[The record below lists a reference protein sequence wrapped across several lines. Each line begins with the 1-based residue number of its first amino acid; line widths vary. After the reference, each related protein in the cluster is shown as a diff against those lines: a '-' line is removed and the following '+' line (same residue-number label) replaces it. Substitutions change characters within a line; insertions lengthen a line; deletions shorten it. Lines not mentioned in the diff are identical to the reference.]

1 MLEFTEKTL
10 HYLLNCRSI
19 ESKCMPY
26 NYELILMNKSTKLE
40 ILTQSNQTGS
50 ELNTNL
56 FILKLIL
63 TPLIVAIV
71 TLVARRWGES
81 IGGLLIGLPLTSGP
95 VSIFLLLEQGRHFA
109 AGAANGALLG
119 LIPVTAL
126 TVTYVLS
133 SRRLPWYLSALS
145 AIILY
150 SVVVVG
156 ISVLPIGLWLTT
168 ILVPLILC
176 AGVLT
181 IGKKAGGGMPIFP
194 PWWDLPARMIL
205 ATSLLLL
212 LTAGANRLGS
222 KWSGLLSPFP
232 IFTFI
237 MATFSHRQGG
247 SAAAQRLIQG
257 VSLGLFSYV
266 AFFLVIRSFVE
277 RGNLVAVYTSAT
289 LVALL
294 VNGALL
300 GTQFWRNRSV
310 ITKNQ
315 PAR

>member
-1 MLEFTEKTL
+1 M
-10 HYLLNCRSI
+10 
-19 ESKCMPY
+19 
-26 NYELILMNKSTKLE
+26 
-40 ILTQSNQTGS
+40 
-50 ELNTNL
+50 
-56 FILKLIL
+56 
-63 TPLIVAIV
+63 
-71 TLVARRWGES
+71 
-81 IGGLLIGLPLTSGP
+81 
-95 VSIFLLLEQGRHFA
+95 
-109 AGAANGALLG
+109 LG

-126 TVTYVLS
+126 NIAYVLS
-133 SRRLPWYLSALS
+133 AKRFPWYLSGLS

-150 SVVVVG
+150 SVVVAG
-156 ISVLPIGLWLTT
+156 ISILPIGPGLTT
-168 ILVPLILC
+168 ILVPMVLF
-176 AGVLT
+176 AGVL
-181 IGKKAGGGMPIFP
+181 ILGKSMGGGTTIAP
-194 PWWDLPARMIL
+194 PWWDLPTRMVL

-212 LTAGANRLGS
+212 ITAGANSLGS

-232 IFTFI
+232 IFTFV

-277 RGNLVAVYTSAT
+277 RGNLLAVYGIAT

-300 GTQFWRNRSV
+300 GTQLWRNRSV
-310 ITKNQ
+310 IAKNQ